1 MVIDETHYESVSE
14 DNHYEVVPENYDY
27 EVVPDDNQ
35 YDLIPDPV
43 HVNSQYINSF
53 NEEPVTTSAP
63 TTPTGLIEE
72 STYATLAVWIGWE
85 LCLNNFHSWIF
96 LNWMTIVQR
105 GVIDQ
110 FKD

>member
-53 NEEPVTTSAP
+53 DVEPVTTTAP

-72 STYATLAVWIGWE
+72 STYATLAV
-85 LCLNNFHSWIF
+85 
-96 LNWMTIVQR
+96 
-105 GVIDQ
+105 
-110 FKD
+110 